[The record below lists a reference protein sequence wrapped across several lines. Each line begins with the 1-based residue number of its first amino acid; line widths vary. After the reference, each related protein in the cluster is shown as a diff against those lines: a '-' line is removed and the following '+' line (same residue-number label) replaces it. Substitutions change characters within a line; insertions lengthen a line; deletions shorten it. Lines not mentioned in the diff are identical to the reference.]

1 MILAH
6 SEYASTMAPPAGKDG
21 GTEAAL
27 IRAFLDARML
37 ESGLALHTRAAYARD
52 LDLLA
57 RHLEAAGGSLLQ
69 ASTEDLAGFLAART
83 KAGDAVRTRARRAA
97 AIRSFYRHAIDQEL
111 ISHDPARLI
120 PSPKLPALLPKALSA
135 EDMETLLPRTVGA
148 DETPRLRLLLEL
160 LYGCG
165 LRASEVSGIRGD
177 DFDLSGG
184 FVRVRGKG
192 DRERAVPVGPTVLT
206 ALQTWLQA
214 RKALVSPESGRALF
228 VTDAGR
234 PFTRADV
241 HAAVKQHVRAKGLRR
256 RVTPHTLRHTF
267 ATHLVQGGADLRSVQ
282 EMLGHAS
289 IDTTQIYT
297 SLADEHLL
305 SAHRRHHPRA

>member
-1 MILAH
+1 MLHAMALAG
-6 SEYASTMAPPAGKDG
+6 ENDG
-21 GTEAAL
+21 GSGAAL
-27 IRAFLDARML
+27 IKAFLDARLL

-52 LDLLA
+52 LGLLA
-57 RHLEAAGGSLLQ
+57 HHLQSSGKSMLQ
-69 ASTEDLAGFLAART
+69 AGTEDLAGFLAART
-83 KAGDAVRTRARRAA
+83 AAGESVRTRARRAA
-97 AIRSFYRHAIDQEL
+97 AIRSFYRHALDQEL
-111 ISHDPARLI
+111 IRRDPARLI

-135 EDMETLLPRTVGA
+135 EDMEALLPRKVSA
-148 DETPRLRLLLEL
+148 DESPRIRLLFEL

-165 LRASEVSGIRGD
+165 LRASELAGIRAD
-177 DFDLSGG
+177 DFDLTGG

-192 DRERAVPVGPTVLT
+192 ERERAVPVGPTVLE
-206 ALQTWLQA
+206 ALQTWLRA
-214 RKALVSPESGRALF
+214 RKALASPESGRALF
-228 VTDAGR
+228 LTDAGR

-241 HAAVKQHVRAKGLRR
+241 HAAVKQRVRAKGIRR

-297 SLADEHLL
+297 SLADEHLKN
-305 SAHRRHHPRA
+305 SHQRHHPRA

>member
-1 MILAH
+1 
-6 SEYASTMAPPAGKDG
+6 MAPAGKNEG
-21 GTEAAL
+21 RIETAL
-27 IRAFLDARML
+27 IKAFLDARLL
-37 ESGLALHTRAAYARD
+37 ESGLARHTRAAYARD
-52 LDLLA
+52 LGLLA
-57 RHLEAAGGSLLQ
+57 AHLKSAGKTLLH
-69 ASTEDLAGFLAART
+69 ACTEDLAGFLAART
-83 KAGDAVRTRARRAA
+83 AAGESVRTRARRAA
-97 AIRSFYRHAIDQEL
+97 ALRSFYRHALDQEL
-111 ISHDPARLI
+111 IRRDPARLI

-135 EDMETLLPRTVGA
+135 EDMETLLPCKATA
-148 DETPRLRLLLEL
+148 DESPRLRLLLEL

-165 LRASEVSGIRGD
+165 LRASELAGVRGD

-192 DRERAVPVGPTVLT
+192 DRERAVPVGPTVLE
-206 ALQTWLQA
+206 ALQAWLRA
-214 RKALVSPESGRALF
+214 RKALTTPASGRALF
-228 VTDAGR
+228 ITDAGR

-241 HAAVKQHVRAKGLRR
+241 HAAVKQLVRAKGIRR

-297 SLADEHLL
+297 SLADEHLK
-305 SAHRRHHPRA
+305 SSHRRHHPRA